1 MTGVQII
8 TVDHPRAA
16 ILRRRAKPVGSV
28 TPEIRRIMDEMVRVM
43 RAAPGVGLAAPQVG
57 VDRRIIVVEY
67 EGKLYQLADPE
78 LIQQEGEEWG
88 REGCLSIPGV
98 FCDLR
103 RAQRVVVRGKN
114 RRGRGVLIPAE
125 GWLARIFQHEIDHL
139 DGILIT
145 DRVERPEHIHRAEV
159 AEALEVVG

>member
-1 MTGVQII
+1 
-8 TVDHPRAA
+8 
-16 ILRRRAKPVGSV
+16 
-28 TPEIRRIMDEMVRVM
+28 MDEMVRVM

-57 VDRRIIVVEY
+57 IDRRIIVVEY
-67 EGKLYQLADPE
+67 EGKLYQLSDPE
-78 LIQQEGEEWG
+78 LVQQEGEEWG

-114 RRGRGVLIPAE
+114 RRGRGVLIQAE

-145 DRVERPEHIHRAEV
+145 DRVERPEHIHRVEV